1 MSMSNIL
8 LVLTALGAASCLS
21 AQTKLAGGP
30 FVVNAGQRS
39 ATVVWI
45 VETGRASLG
54 AAPDKLETT
63 GVALR
68 AERAPLHRD

>member
-30 FVVNAGQRS
+30 FVVTPARGRQPWSGLSKQGAPRSRRTGQ
-39 ATVVWI
+39 T
-45 VETGRASLG
+45 
-54 AAPDKLETT
+54 ETT

-68 AERAPLHRD
+68 AERAPSWD